1 MSPSQVLV
9 QNIEEIR
16 SKLQQQESLI
26 RSLDPNERRQLQE
39 CCLMHCPHKQRL
51 SQVLLETIEVLDATK
66 KSFKSKQLENLR
78 KRLTQE
84 LANNQ

>member
-1 MSPSQVLV
+1 MTPYQFLN
-9 QNIEEIR
+9 QNIDEIR
-16 SKLQQQESLI
+16 QKLAEQETMLGCLN
-26 RSLDPNERRQLQE
+26 RGDRPCVDE
-39 CCLMHCPHKQRL
+39 CCLTTCPHKQRL

-66 KSFKSKQLENLR
+66 RSFKSKQLEHLR